1 MGNSVAPGAVVVGVD
16 GSKAAIQAALW
27 AVDEAVS
34 RDVPLRL
41 LYSIVPADAGQ
52 VDPEVMAREL
62 ATAETVVRHAVTAIE
77 ATHQPVKIE
86 TEIAQALP
94 ISSLIHASASAAMV
108 CVGAAG
114 LRHFQSGRFGST
126 AAALANSARC
136 PVAIIRGQH
145 DRLAKSEGGILVE
158 AGVSPDNDAMVGAA
172 MEEAR
177 LRGTAVQAVVCRRT
191 GSDHDETVNY
201 RDRRALADLNRRL
214 ARWRRLY
221 PSVEVESVAVCGS
234 LVDHLATSRRP
245 ARLVIVAAQNRQQ
258 LRELLGPT
266 GNAVLKDA
274 ESSLLVVNHQHL

>member
-1 MGNSVAPGAVVVGVD
+1 MGKSVAPGAVVVGVD
-16 GSKAAIQAALW
+16 GSKAAIYAALW
-27 AVDEAVS
+27 AVDEAMS

-41 LYSIVPADAGQ
+41 LHSIEQADVGQ
-52 VDPEVMAREL
+52 ADPEVMAREL
-62 ATAETVVRHAVTAIE
+62 ATAETIVRRAVTAIE
-77 ATHQPVKIE
+77 ATHHRVKIE

-94 ISSLIHASASAAMV
+94 IGSLIHASASAAMV
-108 CVGAAG
+108 CVGAIG
-114 LRHFQSGRFGST
+114 LRHFQPGRVGST

-136 PVAIIRGQH
+136 PVAIIRGH
-145 DRLAKSEGGILVE
+145 LDRRAQPEGVIVVE
-158 AGVSPDNDAMVGAA
+158 VGLSPDNDAMVDAA

-177 LRGTAVQAVVCRRT
+177 LRGAAVQAVVCGRT
-191 GSDHDETVNY
+191 GSDDDESVNF

-221 PSVEVESVAVCGS
+221 PSVEVESMAVRGS
-234 LVDHLATSRRP
+234 LVDHLATSRHP

-266 GNAVLKDA
+266 GSAVLKDA